1 MWGMGK
7 AKLDPAI
14 AFIRANRGMAVRIAD
29 ALGIKSQAVYDWKK
43 VPPTRVL
50 TVSEII
56 GWPPEKIRADVFKK

>member
-1 MWGMGK
+1 
-7 AKLDPAI
+7 
-14 AFIRANRGMAVRIAD
+14 MAVRIAD

>member
-1 MWGMGK
+1 MWGK
-7 AKLDPAI
+7 AKIDPAI

-56 GWPPEKIRADVFKK
+56 GMRPEEIRPDVFKK